1 MMMKAGTRTAIEAAV
16 RVVAALLGAGL
27 VVFFCSGCASSVPWS
42 NEIRV
47 DTGANR
53 LVYQGRSMAIE
64 WSRKR
69 RHGSR
74 LGSGLTPV
82 GRFVVDREPGH
93 RFGPVLRPRGYQGEV
108 RGILVHRDLSRGWGT
123 RGCVALVRR
132 EDMEWLF
139 ARVTDGTEMV
149 IY

>member
-1 MMMKAGTRTAIEAAV
+1 MTAIEAVV
-16 RVVAALLGAGL
+16 RVLAALLGAGV
-27 VVFFCSGCASSVPWS
+27 VVFFSGCAAPVPWS

-53 LVYQGRSMAIE
+53 LVYQGRAMAIE
-64 WSRKR
+64 WSRKKG
-69 RHGSR
+69 HGSR
-74 LGSGLTPV
+74 LGSELTPV

-108 RGILVHRDLSRGWGT
+108 RGILVHRDLSRDWGT
-123 RGCVALVRR
+123 RGCVALRR

-139 ARVTDGTEMV
+139 ARVEDGTEMV